1 MKRKEAI
8 KFLDS
13 VAEYIRGADGTITLF
28 NPKSNESVELDTDLA
43 LCFMGTPIVTMK
55 DLLEID
61 KPDDMTPDMFVHLM
75 IKSAC
80 NAYAQQLTKR

>member
-13 VAEYIRGADGTITLF
+13 VAEYISGVDGNIALF

-43 LCFMGTPIVTMK
+43 FCFMGAPIVAMK
-55 DLLEID
+55 DMLESD
-61 KPDDMTPDMFVHLM
+61 KLDDMTPDMFVHLM
-75 IKSAC
+75 TKSAC